1 MVYNSTIA
9 RLFTSYNVSFYRYD
23 NLRDFGKLFLTGKR
37 TFLPLLFKKIS
48 IPDVIQWKYRTDIT
62 KGSYGRIYTALCY
75 DNSIQLFRVD
85 RKEVSMFIGRGIIAE
100 PDFSTIHF
108 LITYNKYTTC
118 STLEHFRLYLSPE
131 FIEPKGKFR
140 LLYKKFS
147 DDFIQEAITQGLD
160 VVITNN
166 ILNLY
171 TDEVEQPEVLSFE
184 DELNRLKDIPKLL
197 MDG

>member
-1 MVYNSTIA
+1 MAYNSTIA
-9 RLFTSYNVSFYRYD
+9 RLFTSYNVSFYSYSI
-23 NLRDFGKLFLTGKR
+23 LRDFGKLFLTGKR
-37 TFLPLLFKKIS
+37 TFLPLLFKNNS
-48 IPDVIQWKYRTDIT
+48 IPDILQWKYRTDIT

-75 DNSIQLFRVD
+75 DHSIQLFRVD

-118 STLEHFRLYLSPE
+118 SRLEHFKLYLSPE